1 MELGRSW
8 RTLLLMM
15 LLLRPRGAGEVPGH
29 RQQAA
34 LKDQRF
40 RWRVPPL
47 YPLTRAH
54 EVDSATRWGRHKHDP
69 LGPPQAII
77 GNKATANQSP
87 LLRLVYEESHS
98 KRTST
103 RQQLGE

>member
-8 RTLLLMM
+8 RTLLLTM

-54 EVDSATRWGRHKHDP
+54 EVDSATRWGRHKAAVADSIF
-69 LGPPQAII
+69 A
-77 GNKATANQSP
+77 
-87 LLRLVYEESHS
+87 
-98 KRTST
+98 
-103 RQQLGE
+103 